1 MRRATALALVM
12 LLVCSGF
19 AFADNFPVPVRGD
32 PPSGPGWRL
41 LSERIMDAF
50 HAHTVDAATDRAS
63 LARLW
68 THYAPQG
75 SPPIVY
81 FDREIV
87 ALFGVGINSC
97 TTGVRLDRVVIDRS
111 AGLVYSITSERKKC
125 LHLDLTGAAVFIVAL
140 DRAALPPSPFT
151 LQLHAEPTC
160 RSCADPED
168 RLTL

>member
-1 MRRATALALVM
+1 MRRATALALVL
-12 LLVCSGF
+12 LLVSGGI

-41 LSERIMDAF
+41 LSERIVSSGHAF
-50 HAHTVDAATDRAS
+50 TVDAATDRAS

-68 THYAPQG
+68 TELSPRS
-75 SPPIVY
+75 SPPLVY
-81 FDREIV
+81 FEREIV
-87 ALFGVGINSC
+87 ALFAVGISSC

-111 AGLVYSITSERKKC
+111 AGLVYSVTSESRRC
-125 LHLDLTGAAVFIVAL
+125 PHLDLTGAAVFIVAL
-140 DRAALPPSPFT
+140 ARDALPSSPFT

-160 RSCADPED
+160 GSCAVPED